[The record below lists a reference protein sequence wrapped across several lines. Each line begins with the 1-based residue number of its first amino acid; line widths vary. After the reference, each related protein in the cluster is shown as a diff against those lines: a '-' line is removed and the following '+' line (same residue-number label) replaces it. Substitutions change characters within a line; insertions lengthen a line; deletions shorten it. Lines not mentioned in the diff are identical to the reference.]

1 MNPAVV
7 AVRGLVM
14 SDAVIMT
21 VVMGGRYPIDLIF
34 NTDDASDVK
43 SVLYLFWD
51 NDDKV
56 ATKIMKQIDE
66 NKKKADGINIDF
78 INLCLKQK
86 LFRKNPNAKKA
97 RAKE

>member
-1 MNPAVV
+1 
-7 AVRGLVM
+7 
-14 SDAVIMT
+14 
-21 VVMGGRYPIDLIF
+21 
-34 NTDDASDVK
+34 
-43 SVLYLFWD
+43 
-51 NDDKV
+51 
-56 ATKIMKQIDE
+56 MKQIDE